1 MKKKAKKMIV
11 YMGALFV
18 LGMVIICIY
27 HYSLI
32 QKESAILQPNGTLNN
47 VDGQNLHVYQ
57 EGLARI
63 HIFLWLAQVSQHP
76 YMS

>member
-32 QKESAILQPNGTLNN
+32 
-47 VDGQNLHVYQ
+47 
-57 EGLARI
+57 
-63 HIFLWLAQVSQHP
+63 
-76 YMS
+76 